1 MNPRPTMTSP
11 RQPTNNAS
19 ASDLKAMQIEQLKP
33 IIEAALLAA
42 SQPMTVV
49 HLSELFNE
57 EEEVGREDIAKALEA
72 LAADC
77 EGRGVQLLEVASG
90 FRYQVRQEIHP
101 WISRMWTEKPSRYS
115 RALLETLALIAYRQP
130 ITRPEIE
137 QIRGVVVSSN
147 IVKTLEEREW
157 IRVVGYRDVPGK
169 PALFGTTRMFLDYFN
184 LKSLDELP
192 PLSEIRD
199 MEDPQMR
206 IDQNPLP
213 PRVIKDLP
221 IDPDAELEQDA
232 DAELTENQAQAE
244 SEARNE
250 AAASDEEKTAESQ
263 DTENHVGDPDES
275 ADETNDDETETFH
288 VSPSESEDVAQDITE
303 PAAEYPADDASSV
316 EEPDTAASSI
326 KTDAAANTA
335 DAEHGDADEQ
345 DTEEYRA

>member
-1 MNPRPTMTSP
+1 
-11 RQPTNNAS
+11 
-19 ASDLKAMQIEQLKP
+19 MQIEQLKP

-42 SQPMTVV
+42 SQPMTIV
-49 HLSELFNE
+49 HLNELFSE

-72 LAADC
+72 LGADC

-90 FRYQVRQEIHP
+90 FRYQVRQEVHP

-169 PALFGTTRMFLDYFN
+169 PALFGTTRVFLDYFN

-213 PRVIKDLP
+213 ARVIKDLP
-221 IDPDAELEQDA
+221 IDPDEVLEHDA
-232 DAELTENQAQAE
+232 DEALAENQVQAE
-244 SEARNE
+244 SEAQDE
-250 AAASDEEKTAESQ
+250 AVATDTEKTSESQASD
-263 DTENHVGDPDES
+263 NHVTGPDKSPNES
-275 ADETNDDETETFH
+275 ADETDDDETETFH
-288 VSPSESEDVAQDITE
+288 VSPPESEHIAQDVTE
-303 PAAEYPADDASSV
+303 PAAEHSSDDVSSV
-316 EEPDTAASSI
+316 EEPDTAATVAKS
-326 KTDAAANTA
+326 DDVANTA
-335 DAEHGDADEQ
+335 DADHGDADEQ